1 VLLTL
6 LRVVRDQDTIDGIL
20 SQLKTMYPRQSR
32 EDVKL
37 CERYLNYLKSK
48 GADARFSAR
57 NP

>member
-1 VLLTL
+1 M